1 MGIKEFFG
9 VRITDLGHLL
19 QKLGHIASGSNT
31 VRAPGLDSQC
41 DHDVV
46 DGHVLSDKFLDA
58 VFDAL
63 RLCGHSSLFI
73 EVVGFEEFKE
83 TLRLFD
89 AEIGVEGD
97 FLIDRLCNCL
107 SIENDRFIVFAV

>member
-9 VRITDLGHLL
+9 VRITDLSHLL
-19 QKLGHIASGSNT
+19 QKLGHIVPDSNT
-31 VRAPGLDSQC
+31 IRVSSLDSQC
-41 DHDVV
+41 GHVVV
-46 DGHVLSDKFLDA
+46 DSHVLFDKFLDS

-107 SIENDRFIVFAV
+107 SIENDRFIVFAA

>member
-1 MGIKEFFG
+1 MGIEEFFG
-9 VRITDLGHLL
+9 VRITDLNHLL
-19 QKLGHIASGSNT
+19 QKLGHIVPDSNT
-31 VRAPGLDSQC
+31 IRVSSLDSQC
-41 DHDVV
+41 GHDVV
-46 DGHVLSDKFLDA
+46 DSHVLFDKFLDS

-107 SIENDRFIVFAV
+107 SIENDRFIVVAV

>member
-19 QKLGHIASGSNT
+19 QKLGHIVPDSNT
-31 VRAPGLDSQC
+31 IRVSSLDSQC
-41 DHDVV
+41 GHVVV
-46 DGHVLSDKFLDA
+46 DSHVLFDKFLDS

-107 SIENDRFIVFAV
+107 SIENDRFIVVAV

>member
-1 MGIKEFFG
+1 MGIEEFFG
-9 VRITDLGHLL
+9 ARITDLGHLL
-19 QKLGHIASGSNT
+19 QKLDHIVPDSNT
-31 VRAPGLDSQC
+31 IRVSSLDSQC
-41 DHDVV
+41 GHDVV
-46 DGHVLSDKFLDA
+46 DSHVLFDKFLDS

-107 SIENDRFIVFAV
+107 SIENDRFIVVAV